1 MNDAVPE
8 VFAGRLRQKRRAR
21 GLSQAELAERVSKLL
36 GVAVDGSAVT
46 RIEKH
51 VRAVRLQ
58 EAITIAE
65 VLDLPLSALIDDKD
79 ATDDE
84 IAVLAIELEAA
95 RGLEAEAHRAH
106 QATLRRVRS
115 ISRRMRALN
124 AQAIS

>member
-8 VFAGRLRQKRRAR
+8 VFARRLRQERRAR

-36 GVAVDGSAVT
+36 GIAVDGSAVT

-51 VRAVRLQ
+51 ARAVRLQ

-65 VLDLPLSALIDDKD
+65 VLDLPLSALIDDKA

-106 QATLRRVRS
+106 QAALRRVRS
-115 ISRRMRALN
+115 ISRRMQALN
-124 AQAIS
+124 AQAAC